1 MSEMTETEI
10 ITQLNVIDAE
20 IAKIAATLGTVGA
33 AGVNFVDYTMG
44 NKSVDGSTRMTQLIE
59 ARKMYQ
65 GMLDSTP
72 KMIIRSHGYG
82 YEQGTGEPTFDEIG
96 DE

>member
-1 MSEMTETEI
+1 MAEMTETEI

-33 AGVNFVDYTMG
+33 AGVNFVNYTMG
-44 NKSVDGSTRMTQLIE
+44 NKSVDGSSRMTQLLE
-59 ARKMYQ
+59 ARK
-65 GMLDSTP
+65 
-72 KMIIRSHGYG
+72 HGYNV
-82 YEQGTGEPTFDEIG
+82 EQGTGENLTDMVG

>member
-1 MSEMTETEI
+1 MAEMTETEI

-33 AGVNFVDYTMG
+33 AGVNFVNYTMG
-44 NKSVDGSTRMTQLIE
+44 NKSVDGSSRMTQLLE
-59 ARKMYQ
+59 ARKHYQ
-65 GMLDSTP
+65 GLLDSTP
-72 KMIIRSHGYG
+72 KTITRDHGYNV
-82 YEQGTGEPTFDEIG
+82 EQGTGENLTDMVG